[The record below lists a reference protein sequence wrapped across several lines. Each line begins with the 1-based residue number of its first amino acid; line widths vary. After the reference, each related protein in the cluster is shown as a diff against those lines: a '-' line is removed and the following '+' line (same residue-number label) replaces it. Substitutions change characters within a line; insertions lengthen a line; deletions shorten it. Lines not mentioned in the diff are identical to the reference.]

1 MASAVPTSPR
11 ALALARRKRIA
22 VAMLLV
28 AAAVFVA
35 GTWLELRYPHWGFG
49 LLVAMAEAAMIGG
62 LADWFAV
69 VALFRHPLGQRWIPH
84 TAIIPRRKAQL
95 GRALADF
102 ICEHFL
108 ERREVVRKLE
118 EFDPAWRMAQA
129 LADPRHARKAGALV
143 VQLAPHVLALLDSER
158 LHGFLQR
165 LTREQLRRMDLAT
178 LSGQVL
184 QLMTHQRRHQA
195 LLDSVLRD
203 VGGFLADPATQDM
216 VAARISPQMWSVL
229 RITGLDEPVARKLA
243 ARVVAGVADLVA
255 QMAADPHHEMR
266 QRFDGYV
273 EDFVDRLHHDE
284 ALRARVGELRD
295 RLLDDPALPRYVRGL
310 WDQVLAWL
318 QADLQQEDSRVAA
331 RATRAAQVLGE
342 RLVED
347 AAMREWIN
355 RWLADALGPLVER
368 YRGGIRDFI
377 VERIGRWDTEE
388 LVRELELSVGS
399 DLQYIRYNGTAI
411 GALIGG
417 LLFGIVQLLGYV
429 SGA

>member
-1 MASAVPTSPR
+1 MASAEPTSPR
-11 ALALARRKRIA
+11 ALALARRKRVA

-28 AAAVFVA
+28 AALVFIV
-35 GTWLELRYPHWGFG
+35 GSWLELQSPHWGFS
-49 LLVAMAEAAMIGG
+49 LVVAMAEAAMIGG

-118 EFDPAWRMAQA
+118 EFDPAWRMANA
-129 LADPRHARKAGALV
+129 LADPRHARKAGTLV

-158 LHGFLQR
+158 LHGFLER
-165 LTREQLRRMDLAT
+165 LTREQLRRMDLAGLT
-178 LSGQVL
+178 AQVL

-203 VGGFLADPATQDM
+203 LGGFLADPATQDM

-229 RITGLDEPVARKLA
+229 RITGLDEPVARRLA
-243 ARVVAGVADLVA
+243 GKVVAGVADLVA

-266 QRFDGYV
+266 LRFDGYV
-273 EDFVDRLHHDE
+273 EDFIERLHHDE
-284 ALRARVGELRD
+284 GLRTRVGELRD

-318 QADLQQEDSRVAA
+318 EADLQQEDSRIAA
-331 RATRAAQVLGE
+331 RATRGAQVLGE

-377 VERIGRWDTEE
+377 VERIGRWDTDE
-388 LVRELELSVGS
+388 LVNELELSVGS

-417 LLFGIVQLLGYV
+417 LLFGIVQLL
-429 SGA
+429 AWLA

>member
-1 MASAVPTSPR
+1 MAPAEPTSPR

-22 VAMLLV
+22 VAMLV
-28 AAAVFVA
+28 AAALVFIV
-35 GTWLELRYPHWGFG
+35 GSWLELRSPHWGFS
-49 LLVAMAEAAMIGG
+49 LVVAMAEAAMVGA

-118 EFDPAWRMAQA
+118 EFDPAWRMANA
-129 LADPRHARKAGALV
+129 LADPRHAQKAGALV
-143 VQLAPHVLALLDSER
+143 VQLSPHVLALLDSDR

-165 LTREQLRRMDLAT
+165 LTREQLQRMDLAA
-178 LSGQVL
+178 LSAQVL
-184 QLMTHQRRHQA
+184 RLMTHQRRHQA

-203 VGGFLADPATQDM
+203 LGAFLADPATQEM

-243 ARVVAGVADLVA
+243 GKVVAGVADLVA

-266 QRFDGYV
+266 LRFDHYV
-273 EDFVDRLHHDE
+273 EDFIERLHHDE

-295 RLLDDPALPRYVRGL
+295 RLLDDPALPRYVHGL
-310 WDQVLAWL
+310 WNQLLAWL
-318 QADLQQEDSRVAA
+318 EADLRQEDSRIAA

-355 RWLADALGPLVER
+355 RWLADTLGPLVER

-377 VERIGRWDTEE
+377 VERVGRWDTDE

-417 LLFGIVQLLGYV
+417 LLFGIVQLL
-429 SGA
+429 AWLA

>member
-1 MASAVPTSPR
+1 MASADPPSPR
-11 ALALARRKRIA
+11 ALALARRKHIA

-28 AAAVFVA
+28 AALVFVT
-35 GTWLELRYPHWGFG
+35 GSWLELHHPHWGIA
-49 LLVAMAEAAMIGG
+49 LVVAMSEAAMIGG

-84 TAIIPRRKAQL
+84 TAITPRRKQQL

-108 ERREVVRKLE
+108 DRREVVRKLE
-118 EFDPAWRMAQA
+118 EFDPAWRLASA
-129 LADPRHARKAGALV
+129 LSDPQHAARAGKLV
-143 VQLAPHVLALLDSER
+143 VELSPHVLALLDSER
-158 LHGFLQR
+158 LHGFLER

-178 LSGQVL
+178 LVAQVL
-184 QLMTHQRRHQA
+184 ELMTHQRRHQV

-203 VGGFLADPATQDM
+203 LSGFLADPATQDL

-255 QMAADPHHEMR
+255 QMAADPRHEIR
-266 QRFDGYV
+266 LRFDGYV
-273 EDFVDRLHHDE
+273 EGFIDRLHHDD
-284 ALRARVGELRD
+284 ALRHKVGELRD
-295 RLLDDPALPRYVRGL
+295 RLLDDVALPRYVRGL

-318 QADLQQEDSRVAA
+318 AEDLAREDSRVAA
-331 RATRAAQVLGE
+331 RASRAVQVFGE
-342 RLVED
+342 RLSAD

-355 RWLADALGPLVER
+355 RWLADAAGPLVER
-368 YRGGIRDFI
+368 YRAGIRDFI
-377 VERIGRWDTEE
+377 VERIGRWDTDE
-388 LVRELELSVGS
+388 LVNELELSVGS

-417 LLFGIVQLLGYV
+417 LLFGIAHLLGYLAV
-429 SGA
+429 P

>member
-1 MASAVPTSPR
+1 MAPAEPTSPR

-22 VAMLLV
+22 VAMLV
-28 AAAVFVA
+28 AAALVFIA
-35 GTWLELRYPHWGFG
+35 GSWLELRSPHWGFS
-49 LLVAMAEAAMIGG
+49 LVVAMAEAAMIGG

-118 EFDPAWRMAQA
+118 EFDPAWRMANA
-129 LADPRHARKAGALV
+129 LADPGHARKAGALV
-143 VQLAPHVLALLDSER
+143 VQLAPHVLALLDSDR

-165 LTREQLRRMDLAT
+165 LTREQLQRMDLAA
-178 LSGQVL
+178 LSAQVL
-184 QLMTHQRRHQA
+184 RLMTHQRRHQA

-203 VGGFLADPATQDM
+203 LGAFLADPATQEM

-243 ARVVAGVADLVA
+243 GKVVAGVADLVA

-266 QRFDGYV
+266 LRFDHYV
-273 EDFVDRLHHDE
+273 EDFIERLHHDD

-295 RLLDDPALPRYVRGL
+295 RLLDDPGLPRYIHGL
-310 WDQVLAWL
+310 WNQLLAWL
-318 QADLQQEDSRVAA
+318 EADLRQEDSRIAA

-355 RWLADALGPLVER
+355 RWLADTLGPLVER

-377 VERIGRWDTEE
+377 VERVGRWDTDE

-417 LLFGIVQLLGYV
+417 LLFGIVQLLAWV
-429 SGA
+429 A